1 MKKLRTEMSARSQ
14 NLRAKINDKINLR
27 AKNGRIKHRKTNE
40 KLSPEFNKFREV
52 VKWADAHREELLD
65 ICAMQKELSSYGIS
79 CDILTGDNILV
90 IDLMLEGVA
99 IEYKM
104 GNRDEKVFTLYDVG
118 THERLVTAW
127 DIEDF
132 IEMMAESE
140 FADRG
145 ADFDKAIS
153 KWMKMYMNDEYLE
166 EVMDKFE
173 SFADG
178 ITDEYPD
185 EVDESARKLNITKKQ
200 YNESRYFQKK
210 YGKLKYV
217 SESGKL
223 FKTSKGNI
231 LKFMKE
237 SVGTASGSG
246 VGITCNITL
255 KGNSPEEVIQNL
267 HEKLLNL
274 DAAITDGNENPNPD
288 IVDKYN
294 HWDEENEGDVSF
306 AINDPNRD
314 IDGVQCEI
322 YSEN

>member
-14 NLRAKINDKINLR
+14 NLRAKIDDKINIR

-52 VKWADAHREELLD
+52 VEWADAHREELLD
-65 ICAMQKELSSYGIS
+65 ICAMQKELASYGIS

-118 THERLVTAW
+118 TRERLVTAW

-145 ADFDKAIS
+145 DAFDKAIS
-153 KWMKMYMNDEYLE
+153 KWMKMYMNDEYIE

-210 YGKLKYV
+210 YGTLKYV
-217 SESGKL
+217 SESGNIY
-223 FKTSKGNI
+223 KTSKGRI

-237 SVGTASGSG
+237 SVGDGMGSG

-255 KGNSPEEVIQNL
+255 KGNSPEDVLQNL

-274 DAAITDGNENPNPD
+274 DAAITDGNENPNPE
-288 IVDKYN
+288 IVDEYN

-306 AINDPNRD
+306 AINDSNRD
-314 IDGVQCEI
+314 IDGIQCEI